1 MKKFILALIVILSV
15 QLNAFSQTDYP
26 RYEKDSAGQ
35 TIVLLT
41 LEQAQALDNSTD
53 LLLLFEKLNSQII
66 NYDSVCVKVIGEKD
80 KVISQQTIQINK
92 LKEVIA
98 NKDQQIA
105 NLQLTVAKKDET
117 IENLDK
123 QVKNGEDQISL
134 GKKEIKRLK
143 GKMAIGGSLGGI
155 AIVGLILAIIM

>member
-1 MKKFILALIVILSV
+1 M
-15 QLNAFSQTDYP
+15 
-26 RYEKDSAGQ
+26 
-35 TIVLLT
+35 LT

-134 GKKEIKRLK
+134 RKKEIKRLK